1 MNKKTNIG
9 IVGCGG
15 FASNT
20 HYPLW
25 SIMEDVCIQA
35 VCDLIPEKTADKA
48 KQYGI
53 PRQYSN
59 AVEMM
64 DKEEGLDAVILVLP
78 PEPVFDMAMYA
89 FKKHLS
95 VFSEKPAGMNPEQ
108 ARKLAYAAEDNGCHS
123 QVGLNRRFCPVVRV
137 AKERVLKVGT
147 PQSCGAIYNKFEF
160 TPPGWNAGDYLLID
174 GLHALDC
181 LFYLADS
188 FPKKVYPYSHR
199 AKTGFLSRYSVM
211 IEFEN
216 GCVGTYMGNY
226 HAGVR
231 REMFEIHGEGVSAY
245 IKSPDMAEIY
255 FKNSTFVHPEAEI
268 IKDIDLVN
276 TTNRNISYGYL
287 QEFQH
292 FVDVI
297 QKKREPEI
305 TMREIIPVMDLVDI
319 IRKAE

>member
-25 SIMEDVCIQA
+25 STMGDVCIQA

-59 AVEMM
+59 AFEMM

-123 QVGLNRRFCPVVRV
+123 QVGLNRRFCPVVRA
-137 AKERVLKVGT
+137 AKERILKVGT

-160 TPPGWNAGDYLLID
+160 TPPGWNAGDYLLVD

-181 LFYLADS
+181 LFYLADN

-231 REMFEIHGEGVSAY
+231 REMFEIHGEGISAY

-255 FKNSTFVHPEAEI
+255 VENKTFVHPEAEI

-276 TTNRNISYGYL
+276 TTNRNISYGYI
-287 QEFQH
+287 QEFRH

-305 TMREIIPVMDLVDI
+305 TLREIIPVMDLVDI